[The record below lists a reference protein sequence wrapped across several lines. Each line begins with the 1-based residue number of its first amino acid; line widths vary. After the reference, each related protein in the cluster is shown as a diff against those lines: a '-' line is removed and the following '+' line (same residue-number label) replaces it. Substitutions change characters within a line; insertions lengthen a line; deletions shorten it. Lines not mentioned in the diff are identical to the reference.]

1 MRDEEGGSLTGLSE
15 NEASFSGGWESS
27 MSEFETDADADTD
40 TDADIEVE
48 EKEEK
53 VKHEKFKSMRA
64 QHYFMRQSLK
74 KGKELIETDDDE

>member
-1 MRDEEGGSLTGLSE
+1 MGSLAGQSE
-15 NEASFSGGWESS
+15 TESSFAGGWESS
-27 MSEFETDADADTD
+27 MSEFETEADADA
-40 TDADIEVE
+40 E
-48 EKEEK
+48 EKEKGEK

>member
-1 MRDEEGGSLTGLSE
+1 
-15 NEASFSGGWESS
+15 
-27 MSEFETDADADTD
+27 MSDFEVEADADVE
-40 TDADIEVE
+40 AEVE

>member
-1 MRDEEGGSLTGLSE
+1 LRDEEGGSLTGQSE

-27 MSEFETDADADTD
+27 MSDFEVEADADVE
-40 TDADIEVE
+40 AEVE